1 MDPKSLKPQTPFDSK
16 IVPQKLQLMKLLLP
30 YMSSSIQSLF
40 GIFIKF
46 QELQYTVQY
55 FQDTKSNAFMHIAN
69 AGQFSFSEIAEE
81 FIPYLDARQSE
92 TLSSL
97 LNVFQIMEL
106 MQNMPG
112 ESFMQNMLSPEQQEM
127 FEFYSNMFSQDIE
140 NAYDDNNK
148 TSEKESFSYGKVD
161 ESS

>member
-30 YMSSSIQSLF
+30 YMSTSMQSLL

-55 FQDTKSNAFMHIAN
+55 FQGTKSNTFMHIAN
-69 AGQFSFSEIAEE
+69 KEQFSFSEMAEE
-81 FIPYLDARQSE
+81 FIPYLDSKQSE

-97 LNVFQIMEL
+97 LNVFQIMEF

-148 TSEKESFSYGKVD
+148 TSEKESFPYGKVD